1 MMNPALAAHAGYDAN
16 CAAMASFFVSETP
29 LPQGIANGF
38 VPNRRRRSNHP
49 VVDANQPP
57 TPREALLAAAARAV
71 LAAMRDPLEHRELSG
86 PATAALRLLESA
98 LEPYFPPH
106 K

>member
-1 MMNPALAAHAGYDAN
+1 M
-16 CAAMASFFVSETP
+16 
-29 LPQGIANGF
+29 
-38 VPNRRRRSNHP
+38 
-49 VVDANQPP
+49 VDASQPP

-71 LAAMRDPLEHRELSG
+71 LAAMRDPLEQRELSG

-98 LEPYFPPH
+98 LEPYFPH

>member
-1 MMNPALAAHAGYDAN
+1 MNSASAAYVGYHPK
-16 CAAMASFFVSETP
+16 CAARASFFPLQTP

-38 VPNRRRRSNHP
+38 VPNRRPLSHLM
-49 VVDANQPP
+49 VDASQPP

-71 LAAMRDPLEHRELSG
+71 LAAMRDPLEQRELSG

-98 LEPYFPPH
+98 LEPYFPH